1 MDAHVGHTSRVRRN
15 ECVWVY
21 ESVKQCYMICYHT
34 GYCLWVAAKTCNML
48 LSKCISS
55 TFGLLWE
62 AAGRNLVVVHLPG
75 SIPSPVSY
83 SQNSLMTTLMTSVE
97 LSDPTPQWW
106 FRKADPTLC
115 TMWYGISRMST
126 SIGAN
131 RHR

>member
-34 GYCLWVAAKTCNML
+34 GYCLWVAAKTYNML

-55 TFGLLWE
+55 TFGLLRE

-83 SQNSLMTTLMTSVE
+83 SQNSLMTTQCWVEWSSPSVMVQE
-97 LSDPTPQWW
+97 S
-106 FRKADPTLC
+106 RSY
-115 TMWYGISRMST
+115 TMYYVVWYFTHVHKYRGKS
-126 SIGAN
+126 A
-131 RHR
+131 